1 MTKEEI
7 SVYARQITYTH
18 QVTILTFKDNTQWFG
33 FLENDNENP
42 ADEENN
48 EWSFV
53 PFFQNKMTKK
63 KLHFDGNDVIKIE
76 IKNKG

>member
-42 ADEENN
+42 AD
-48 EWSFV
+48 
-53 PFFQNKMTKK
+53 
-63 KLHFDGNDVIKIE
+63 
-76 IKNKG
+76 